1 MTIVNVNYASL
12 DEVFG
17 SDFKKKK
24 RRNLK
29 KLKLKKKLHVI
40 TMLED
45 MIKIQ
50 IKI

>member
-17 SDFKKKK
+17 SDFKKK